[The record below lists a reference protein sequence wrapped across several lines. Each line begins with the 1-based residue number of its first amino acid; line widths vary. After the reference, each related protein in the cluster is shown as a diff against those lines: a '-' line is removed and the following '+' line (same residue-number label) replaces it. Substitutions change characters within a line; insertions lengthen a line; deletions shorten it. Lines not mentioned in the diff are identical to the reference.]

1 MAKKKIEQEVVEHE
15 NYMPEPSEVVWEDA
29 DAAHEDATAEM
40 EATEHTVEQV
50 RYEETPTGEVEKK
63 TTKIHWK
70 RVLIPL
76 YKSTDEEERIE
87 HLHRFYSVETVWDK
101 QDECYK
107 FKKIDLDN
115 YAIVDVLRELGFC
128 RYDQPNGSFEYVKI
142 SDNIITLIRDQQ
154 MIVDAF
160 EDYVRNLPPRYYKID
175 GGGYG
180 TDRLDENT
188 KTEYIKPAHFT
199 ITSEMIL
206 QKVYKNVMYYFSSTL
221 PRLRPDKSIRLL
233 QDTKE
238 SKYIFYNNGIV
249 RVSKDGIQFGS
260 YKEMKQYETRESDCF
275 ITDALSI
282 SLQIESEENGRYI
295 WSTNILDRDFPYS
308 YIEKDGKSN
317 IEGNG
322 DFEIFIDCIC
332 GLGIGFTQTN
342 DIRETRYIIPT
353 NDMDVKVPFLRK
365 QSIKNIFGYLMHNN
379 YECNLRSIM
388 FIDMNKDNIGKPA
401 GGTGKGI
408 IGKALSHMMNR
419 TENDVRYIAPPG
431 KNFDPEDERRY
442 SEGDIT
448 TQLIHIEDIKS
459 GFRFEGFFNDVTDGA
474 VFRKMYQDKTKHRV
488 KIMLSSNQAIDL
500 SAPSC
505 KRRMIVFELD
515 NFFNEN
521 KTPQDLFGKR
531 FFESQWDRL
540 DWYRFDIF
548 MVGCCLQYMKDK
560 DAVGADG
567 KVIGIRQPPL
577 LNYQNTLLY
586 SKVNED
592 FIVWF
597 GDKIADALKFQTE
610 RFYSKKGLYEEFSK
624 KYTEFADERRYK
636 RAFAGWC
643 KFYLQ
648 TMQIPSGEKRS
659 TEDLLILYPQKG
671 DPKISYIYK

>member
-1 MAKKKIEQEVVEHE
+1 MAKKKIEQEVVENGTPGIYHRT
-15 NYMPEPSEVVWEDA
+15 EDGKYQR
-29 DAAHEDATAEM
+29 EET
-40 EATEHTVEQV
+40 TKHTVEQV
-50 RYEETPTGEVEKK
+50 QYEETPTGEVEKK
-63 TTKIHWK
+63 TTTVQWQT
-70 RVLIPL
+70 VMLDL
-76 YKSTDEEERIE
+76 YKSPEEEKRVK
-87 HLHRFYSVETVWDK
+87 HLHRFYSIETVWDK
-101 QDECYK
+101 QAECEK
-107 FKKIDLDN
+107 LKKIELDN

-160 EDYVRNLPPRYYKID
+160 EDYVRKLPNLYYETND
-175 GGGYG
+175 GEILERFDKD
-180 TDRLDENT
+180 THT
-188 KTEYIKPAHFT
+188 KYMKPAHIT
-199 ITSEMIL
+199 ITSEMLL
-206 QKVYKNVMYYFSSTL
+206 QKVYKNIMYYFSSTL
-221 PRLRPDKSIRLL
+221 PRLRPDKPIRLL

-260 YKEMKQYETRESDCF
+260 YNEMKQYETKESDCF

-282 SLQIESEENGRYI
+282 SLQIESEENGIYI

-308 YIEKDGKSN
+308 YIEKDGKSH
-317 IEGNG
+317 IKGNG

-353 NDMDVKVPFLRK
+353 NDMDVKVPILRK

-505 KRRMIVFELD
+505 KRRMVVFELD

-597 GDKIADALKFQTE
+597 EDKISDALKFQTE

>member
-1 MAKKKIEQEVVEHE
+1 MAKKKIEQEVVEHDD
-15 NYMPEPSEVVWEDA
+15 YMPEPSDVVWDDA
-29 DAAHEDATAEM
+29 DAAYENAIAEM

-50 RYEETPTGEVEKK
+50 QYEETPTGEVEVK
-63 TTKIHWK
+63 TTKVQWQT
-70 RVLIPL
+70 VMLDL
-76 YKSTDEEERIE
+76 YKSPEEEKRVK

-101 QDECYK
+101 QTECEK
-107 FKKIDLDN
+107 LKKIDLDN

-160 EDYVRNLPPRYYKID
+160 EDYVRKLPPLYYETD
-175 GGGYG
+175 GADIVERF
-180 TDRLDENT
+180 DRDTHT
-188 KTEYIKPAHFT
+188 KYKKPAHIV
-199 ITSEMIL
+199 ITNEMLL
-206 QKVYKNVMYYFSSTL
+206 QKVYKNIMYYFSSTL
-221 PRLRPDKSIRLL
+221 PRLRPDKPIRLI

-260 YKEMKQYETRESDCF
+260 YQEMKQYETRESDCF

-282 SLQIESEENGRYI
+282 SLQIEREENGIYI
-295 WSTNILDRDFPYS
+295 WSSNILDRDFPYS
-308 YIEKDGKSN
+308 YIDKDGKSHLK
-317 IEGNG
+317 GTS
-322 DFEIFIDCIC
+322 DFEIFSDCIC
-332 GLGIGFTQTN
+332 GLGQGLIEING
-342 DIRETRYIIPT
+342 IRNTRYIVPSKET
-353 NDMDVKVPFLRK
+353 DVKVPFLRK
-365 QSIKNIFGYLMHNN
+365 LSLKNIFGYLMHNN

-505 KRRMIVFELD
+505 KRRMVVFELD

-531 FFESQWDRL
+531 FFESQWDML

-548 MVGCCLQYMKDK
+548 MVSCCLQYMQDK
-560 DAVGADG
+560 DEVGADG

-597 GDKIADALKFQTE
+597 GDKIAEALKFQTE

>member
-1 MAKKKIEQEVVEHE
+1 MAKNRKIEQDVVVHE
-15 NYMPEPSEVVWEDA
+15 NDMPEPSEVVWEDA
-29 DAAHEDATAEM
+29 DAAYEDAMAEM

-50 RYEETPTGEVEKK
+50 RFEETPNGEVEVK
-63 TTKIHWK
+63 TTKVQWQT
-70 RVLIPL
+70 VMLDL
-76 YKSTDEEERIE
+76 YKSPEEEKRVK
-87 HLHRFYSVETVWDK
+87 HLHRFYSIETVWDK
-101 QDECYK
+101 QAECEK
-107 FKKIDLDN
+107 LKKIELDN

-160 EDYVRNLPPRYYKID
+160 EDYVRKLPNLYYETND
-175 GGGYG
+175 GEILERFDKD
-180 TDRLDENT
+180 THT
-188 KTEYIKPAHFT
+188 KYMKPAHIT
-199 ITSEMIL
+199 ITSEMLL
-206 QKVYKNVMYYFSSTL
+206 QKVYKNIMYYFSSTL
-221 PRLRPDKSIRLL
+221 PRLRPDKPIRLL
-233 QDTKE
+233 QDTKD
-238 SKYIFYNNGIV
+238 SKYLFYNNCVV
-249 RVSKDGIQFGS
+249 RISKDGIDTWK
-260 YKEMKQYETRESDCF
+260 YDMLEAM
-275 ITDALSI
+275 LSFYM
-282 SLQIESEENGRYI
+282 EDNGTYI
-295 WSTNILDRDFPYS
+295 WSNNILDRDFPNT
-308 YIEKDGKSN
+308 YIDEK
-317 IEGNG
+317 GNSKLQG
-322 DFEIFIDCIC
+322 ISDFEIFVDCIC
-332 GLGIGFTQTN
+332 GYSAGFIEIN
-342 DIRETRYIIPT
+342 GIRESRYIVPT
-353 NDMDVKVPFLRK
+353 KDIDIKVPFLRK
-365 QSIKNIFGYLMHNN
+365 LSLQNIFGYLMHNN

-388 FIDMNKDNIGKPA
+388 FIDMNKENIGKPA

-408 IGKALSHMMNR
+408 IGKALAHMMNR
-419 TENDVRYIAPPG
+419 TEDDVRYIAPPG

-459 GFRFEGFFNDVTDGA
+459 SFRFEGFFNDVTDGA

-505 KRRMIVFELD
+505 KRRMVVFELD

-531 FFESQWDRL
+531 FFESQWDKV

-548 MVGCCLQYMKDK
+548 MVGCCFQYMKDK

-597 GDKIADALKFQTE
+597 GDKIADALKLQTE

-659 TEDLLILYPQKG
+659 TEDLLILYPQNG
-671 DPKISYIYK
+671 DTKISYIYK

>member
-15 NYMPEPSEVVWEDA
+15 DYMPEPSEVVFDDA
-29 DAAHEDATAEM
+29 EAAHEEALSEM
-40 EATEHTVEQV
+40 DV
-50 RYEETPTGEVEKK
+50 
-63 TTKIHWK
+63 TTQDVASERLTWRIE
-70 RVLIPL
+70 ISPL
-76 YKSTDEEERIE
+76 YPSKEEEERIK
-87 HLHRFYSVETVWDK
+87 HLHRFYSVETQWDK
-101 QDECYK
+101 VTGEYK
-107 FKKIDLDN
+107 LKKIDLDN

-142 SDNIITLIRDQQ
+142 KDNIITLIRDQQ

-160 EDYVRNLPPRYYKID
+160 EDYVRKLPTYLHETDVYSVEYKTDKENRIYYK
-175 GGGYG
+175 
-180 TDRLDENT
+180 
-188 KTEYIKPAHFT
+188 KPAHIK
-199 ITSEMIL
+199 ITSEMLL
-206 QKVYKNVMYYFSSTL
+206 QKVYKNIMYYFSSTL
-221 PRLRPDKSIRLL
+221 PRLRPTEPIKLL
-233 QDTKE
+233 QDTKD
-238 SKYIFYNNGIV
+238 SKYLFYNNCVV
-249 RVSKDGIQFGS
+249 RVSKDGI
-260 YKEMKQYETRESDCF
+260 ETYDYDQLDMMLAC
-275 ITDALSI
+275 A
-282 SLQIESEENGRYI
+282 IEDNGKYI
-295 WSTNILDRDFPYS
+295 WSNNILDRDFPRT
-308 YIEKDGKSN
+308 YINDKGENNLKGQS
-317 IEGNG
+317 
-322 DFEIFIDCIC
+322 DFEIFVDCIC
-332 GLGIGFTQTN
+332 GLGLGFIEI
-342 DIRETRYIIPT
+342 DGHRSTRYVTPTDGMQVRIPF
-353 NDMDVKVPFLRK
+353 MRK
-365 QSIKNIFGYLMHNN
+365 QSIQNIFGYLMHNN

-419 TENDVRYIAPPG
+419 TENDSKYIAPPG

-459 GFRFEGFFNDVTDGA
+459 NFQFEAFFNDVTDGA

-505 KRRMIVFELD
+505 KRRMVVFELD

-521 KTPQDLFGKR
+521 KTPQDIFGKR
-531 FFESQWDRL
+531 FFESQWDAI

-548 MVGCCLQYMKDK
+548 MVSCCYQYMKDK
-560 DAVGADG
+560 DTVGADG

-577 LNYQNTLLY
+577 LNYQNTLLH
-586 SKVNED
+586 SKLNED

-597 GDKIADALKFQTE
+597 ADKISDALKYKTE
-610 RFYSKKGLYEEFSK
+610 KFYSKKGLYEEFTN
-624 KYTEFADERRYK
+624 KYTEYSDERRYK

-659 TEDLLILYPQKG
+659 TEDLLILYPQPG
-671 DPKISYIYK
+671 DTKISYIFRQ